1 MVSRVEA
8 YKATDRDDED
18 TTAKNVLIMAADW
31 RQYRGYDDVN
41 ITARWRHHMEQR
53 RGGLRGAAAGQLK
66 AAAKPGEFATA
77 ACTLHQQN
85 HFYEKKPVR

>member
-1 MVSRVEA
+1 
-8 YKATDRDDED
+8 
-18 TTAKNVLIMAADW
+18 
-31 RQYRGYDDVN
+31 
-41 ITARWRHHMEQR
+41 MEQR

-77 ACTLHQQN
+77 ACTLRQQT